1 MGMSYS
7 TSGSPVNHQ
16 SVVTRHKSV
25 NNHHINSVVTHS
37 VTLNDKQSNHE
48 VDHQMPDSNE
58 LERRFTKVLASM
70 DLPPDKAKLLRGY
83 DMEKKWEMIR
93 DQEKVTAK
101 ESPEFYLRKLSTY
114 LDPKASR
121 STKKVRQLG
130 HNTSTQVLRDLEISL
145 RTNNIEWVREFLSES
160 NLGLDVL
167 IEYLTFRLVT
177 QQQHQQL
184 KDQQT
189 AHQNG
194 SADNLTASQDHIQ
207 TNTSLL
213 RFEFSNHF
221 YFFWWQSAL
230 KF

>member
-1 MGMSYS
+1 MGINLS
-7 TSGSPVNHQ
+7 TPSSPVNEQ
-16 SVVTRHKSV
+16 SLNRHNKSLNSHPV
-25 NNHHINSVVTHS
+25 NSVVSHTIAI
-37 VTLNDKQSNHE
+37 NDKHHSSSGGGHE

-83 DMEKKWEMIR
+83 DIEKKWEMIR

-101 ESPEFYLRKLSTY
+101 QSPEYYLQKLSTY

-130 HNTSTQVLRDLEISL
+130 AKTSTQVLRDLEISL

-160 NLGLDVL
+160 NGGLDVL

-177 QQQHQQL
+177 QQQHQLL

-189 AHQNG
+189 QHQSNG
-194 SADNLTASQDHIQ
+194 SADNLTA
-207 TNTSLL
+207 
-213 RFEFSNHF
+213 
-221 YFFWWQSAL
+221 
-230 KF
+230 